1 MNKDSVK
8 QQMDDYPALDIC
20 DALFEWANE
29 KDKMTIHRGEFLE
42 LSKKLA
48 GLFAA
53 APAYKGGDW
62 MALVEAKNEYIKILS
77 DELDDVFGIA
87 HAHGWRSKLAKEG
100 QAARNKIAELE
111 AKLTPIT

>member
-1 MNKDSVK
+1 
-8 QQMDDYPALDIC
+8 
-20 DALFEWANE
+20 
-29 KDKMTIHRGEFLE
+29 
-42 LSKKLA
+42 
-48 GLFAA
+48 
-53 APAYKGGDW
+53 